1 MGGTRAGLLLLW
13 AFLWPSALWAED
25 AKPAP
30 AAPPIEADF
39 KISDKMAVDPAG
51 IDLDA
56 GIKPNLKPVHRRPKA
71 LSQDELCSMTNI
83 QQLDL
88 GRGMPTALPKACRGK
103 VPVSGSIGLKNG
115 SPY

>member
-1 MGGTRAGLLLLW
+1 
-13 AFLWPSALWAED
+13 
-25 AKPAP
+25 
-30 AAPPIEADF
+30 
-39 KISDKMAVDPAG
+39 MAVDPAG

>member
-1 MGGTRAGLLLLW
+1 MSG
-13 AFLWPSALWAED
+13 
-25 AKPAP
+25 
-30 AAPPIEADF
+30 
-39 KISDKMAVDPAG
+39 KMAVGPAG
-51 IDLDA
+51 VDLKA
-56 GIKPNLKPVHRRPKA
+56 EIKSNVKPVHRRPKA